1 MKHRLGGGQYG
12 DVYEA
17 YWTRYNRTVAVKT
30 LREEHMNIQDF
41 LAEAGVMKKMKHPN
55 LVQLLGVYYHQIN
68 ILCTCFV
75 EPSHYIPE
83 NNPVIT

>member
-1 MKHRLGGGQYG
+1 MITEQIERTDIQMKHRLGGGQYG

-17 YWTRYNRTVAVKT
+17 FWKRYNRTVAVKT

-55 LVQLLGVYYHQIN
+55 LVQLLG
-68 ILCTCFV
+68 
-75 EPSHYIPE
+75 
-83 NNPVIT
+83 

>member
-17 YWTRYNRTVAVKT
+17 YWKRYNRVVAVKT

-41 LAEAGVMKKMKHPN
+41 LAEAAVMKRMKHPN
-55 LVQLLGVYYHQIN
+55 LVQLLGT
-68 ILCTCFV
+68 ILWIL
-75 EPSHYIPE
+75 EMK
-83 NNPVIT
+83 